1 MKNLTK
7 YAAERNAVRKLM
19 RLSPLDVNSIADL
32 RVLAELVEGDLSPE
46 NLTCDG
52 ELPRDVVVQR
62 HTYLIAVA
70 KEIKQIDPSIRFWEL
85 DHA

>member
-1 MKNLTK
+1 VKNLIK

-70 KEIKQIDPSIRFWEL
+70 KQIKQRDPSIRFWEL
-85 DHA
+85 DHG